1 MTGGD
6 PKGEIPRE
14 NGGSGVFYE
23 PSQGVKGIKGGRGR
37 NSFAMD
43 SSVAPCSDPKDTGRT
58 GLVASSSHSDNAKR
72 GIDILILSFGLPSRG
87 EGALGMIR
95 NGEKH
100 DFVL

>member
-6 PKGEIPRE
+6 PKGGPLLHFSSR

-43 SSVAPCSDPKDTGRT
+43 SNVAPCSDPKDTGRT

-72 GIDILILSFGLPSRG
+72 EELIY
-87 EGALGMIR
+87 
-95 NGEKH
+95 
-100 DFVL
+100 